1 MRIIALLLALVAGI
15 FALFAGDLLD
25 RELMA
30 PFMAAWPAG
39 DTWRSAALAVWYGLP
54 AAAIFA
60 GLLALLAPG
69 IAAALLLVVAA
80 GWGVM
85 GLLLPA
91 FAVPELAI
99 APGAALIA
107 SVLAL
112 IAGEWQV
119 RRTRTMR
126 RRLRE
131 GRIAEDVEDDPEPA
145 SARYMGAA
153 DEVSAREQ
161 ALNAEPAL
169 LSRERRVSPSLAS
182 LAAAERRSDPIRPAR
197 LPPDW
202 AVPPKRDREP
212 EMPTEFDPFTRRAPR
227 QVEHEPLISREPDPE
242 AEPEPAP
249 ELQPE
254 ADSFAR
260 VERRAEPRLGSM
272 RAAPAAEMEDFAM
285 APETRRRGIGLGAAL
300 LLSLNLLV
308 VAGLAGVAGYL
319 YATSGQAP
327 AAPVAALTLPAAPSG
342 ATAPEPAATAEASWD
357 NPFAYC
363 EAVGTIDAPDQRY
376 AGPPVPTTIS
386 AGVRAPA
393 AASADRV
400 KWRCVDGRVMGCK
413 SYQWPVCDK
422 VPTTA
427 ELVAYCTQNPN
438 VPRLLAPAGTW
449 SCENGQPR
457 LPAGIS
463 WARDARGFEAAGWS
477 IIPRPAGSS

>member
-39 DTWRSAALAVWYGLP
+39 GSWRSAALAVWYGLP

-60 GLLALLAPG
+60 GLLGLLAPG
-69 IAAALLLVVAA
+69 VAAALLLVVAA
-80 GWGVM
+80 GWGAM

-112 IAGEWQV
+112 VAGEWQV
-119 RRTRTMR
+119 RQTRSMR

-131 GRIAEDVEDDPEPA
+131 SRILDDEDEAPRPA
-145 SARYMGAA
+145 AARYMAAA

-161 ALNAEPAL
+161 ALNAEPEL
-169 LSRERRVSPSLAS
+169 LSRERRASPALSS
-182 LAAAERRSDPIRPAR
+182 LAAAERRSDPIRPVR
-197 LPPDW
+197 TPPDW
-202 AVPPKRDREP
+202 TLPPKRDREP
-212 EMPTEFDPFTRRAPR
+212 EMPTEFDPFTRRTPP
-227 QVEHEPLISREPDPE
+227 QLDQEPLLAATVED
-242 AEPEPAP
+242 AEPEPM
-249 ELQPE
+249 E
-254 ADSFAR
+254 R
-260 VERRAEPRLGSM
+260 VERRAEPRPERPRPVPLEPEDLPEPV
-272 RAAPAAEMEDFAM
+272 AP
-285 APETRRRGIGLGAAL
+285 RRGGIGVGAAL
-300 LLSLNLLV
+300 LLGLNLLV

-319 YATSGQAP
+319 YATSGQGP
-327 AAPVAALTLPAAPSG
+327 AAPVAALTLPATPAPAEPAV
-342 ATAPEPAATAEASWD
+342 ATAASWD

-363 EAVGTIDAPDQRY
+363 EAVGTIDAPDGRY
-376 AGPPVPTTIS
+376 AGPPVPTAIS

-393 AASADRV
+393 TASADRV
-400 KWRCVDGRVMGCK
+400 KWRCFEGRVMGCK

-427 ELVAYCTQNPN
+427 ELAAYCTQNPN
-438 VPRLLAPAGTW
+438 VPRLLAPSGTW
-449 SCENGQPR
+449 ACENGQPR

-463 WARDARGFEAAGWS
+463 WARDARGFEAAGWT
-477 IIPRPAGSS
+477 IVPRPTGS